1 MRVFGLEISRVKA
14 APALNSVDTSRGWF
28 PVIREP
34 FTGAWQR
41 NREIRVDTALC
52 NPVLFRCISLI
63 ASDIAKMR
71 LRLVVQDK
79 DGIWTETESPA
90 FSPVLRKP
98 NGYQNRIQFFTCWVQ
113 SKLST
118 GNTVALKERDLR
130 GVVVR
135 LHVLDWNR
143 LKPLVAPDGSVFYQ
157 VSRDDLAGVQTDIPY
172 IPASEVIHDRWN
184 TFFHPL
190 VGLSPIYACGLA
202 ALQGCE
208 IQNNSTQFFQNG
220 SKPGG
225 VLTAPGAISDETAK
239 RLKDHWD
246 ANYTG
251 ANVGKVAVLG
261 DGLKYEAMAVNA
273 VDAQLI
279 EQLKWSAETI
289 CGCFG
294 VPPYMAGVGQP
305 PISNNVEALAQ
316 QYYGQALQI
325 HIESLELCLD
335 EGLGIGVGVKTD
347 GQTYGT
353 EFDLDDLLRM
363 DTASQ
368 VKTLAEAVGGM
379 LMEPDEAR
387 KRINLGKTPG
397 GAAVYAQQQWFSLA
411 ALAKRDAADPFSKPE
426 PAPAATPADTAAP
439 SNDNAAEEARAEAKA
454 AMATAEAA
462 DLRAATAEVKLQ
474 CARAVIRVREAEYHV

>member
-1 MRVFGLEISRVKA
+1 MRFLGLEISRVKA

-63 ASDIAKMR
+63 SSDIAKMR

-118 GNTVALKERDLR
+118 GNTVALKERDNR

-347 GQTYGT
+347 GQTYGV

-363 DTASQ
+363 DTASM
-368 VKTLAEAVGGM
+368 VKTLTEAVGGT
-379 LMEPDEAR
+379 LMMPDEAR
-387 KRINLGKTPG
+387 KRLNLSKVEG
-397 GAAVYAQQQWFSLA
+397 GDAVYSQQQNFSLA
-411 ALAKRDAADPFSKPE
+411 ALAERDRDKPFAKPDPASP
-426 PAPAATPADTAAP
+426 ATPAVSPADAEKPDENEVPRSLTGMVV
-439 SNDNAAEEARAEAKA
+439 AAELRKA
-454 AMATAEAA
+454 LALAA
-462 DLRAATAEVKLQ
+462 
-474 CARAVIRVREAEYHV
+474 